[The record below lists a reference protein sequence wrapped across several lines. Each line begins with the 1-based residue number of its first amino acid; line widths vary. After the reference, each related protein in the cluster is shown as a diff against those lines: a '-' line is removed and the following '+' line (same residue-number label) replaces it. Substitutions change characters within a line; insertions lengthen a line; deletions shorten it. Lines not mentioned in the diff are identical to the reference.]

1 MRSMG
6 IVVAAIALAAC
17 ASDSGAD
24 RSATASDDCFRVGD
38 VNGYGV
44 IDDTHVRITVG
55 ASRRYLLTTT
65 WNAHDLDW
73 TSAIAI
79 RAATGRVCTGNGLG
93 VELIGGN
100 PRRTYPIIS
109 VERAPDDAPAVEGS

>member
-1 MRSMG
+1 MRRMG
-6 IVVAAIALAAC
+6 IAIAAMALAAC

-24 RSATASDDCFRVGD
+24 QSAAAANDCFRADD

-44 IDDTHVRITVG
+44 IDERNVRITVG
-55 ASRRYLLTTT
+55 ASRRYVLTTS
-65 WNAHDLDW
+65 WNARDLDW

-79 RAATGRVCTGNGLG
+79 RSATGRICTGNGLG

-100 PRRTYPIIS
+100 PRRTFPVVSI
-109 VERAPDDAPAVEGS
+109 ERAPDDAPAVEGS

>member
-1 MRSMG
+1 MRRMR
-6 IVVAAIALAAC
+6 IVFAAMALAAC
-17 ASDSGAD
+17 ASDPGAGQ
-24 RSATASDDCFRVGD
+24 SAAASNDCFRSGD

-55 ASRRYLLTTT
+55 ASRRYVLTTG
-65 WNAHDLDW
+65 WNARDLDW

-79 RAATGRVCTGNGLG
+79 RSATGRICTGNGLG

-100 PRRTYPIIS
+100 PRRTYHIVAI
-109 VERAPDDAPAVEGS
+109 ERAPDDTPAVEGS

>member
-1 MRSMG
+1 MRRMG
-6 IVVAAIALAAC
+6 IAIAAMALAAC

-24 RSATASDDCFRVGD
+24 QSAGASDCFRADD

-44 IDDTHVRITVG
+44 IDDRHVRITVG
-55 ASRRYLLTTT
+55 ASRRYVLTTG
-65 WNAHDLDW
+65 WNARDLDW

-79 RAATGRVCTGNGLG
+79 RSATGRICTGNGLG

-100 PRRTYPIIS
+100 PRRTFPIVGI
-109 VERAPDDAPAVEGS
+109 ERAPDDAPAVEGS